1 MMLHN
6 TPYIFGH
13 PTKAITN
20 INVVSDSTSITISWD
35 NPIQT
40 ATLFDCI
47 NEEDK
52 VNDIYYL
59 PAINDIYFEIK
70 EKDEDFNEI
79 NNLIIGGQNK
89 GQKLYNSSGAEKLTN
104 KIIINNQVAQELKN
118 DTIQNDGTNQT
129 YNYNSYQL
137 KSNVEYK
144 ARICLTNSLLVDNE
158 YIVLENL
165 KLQ

>member
-1 MMLHN
+1 MKVNPTNPEWLQMMLHN

-104 KIIINNQVAQELKN
+104 KIIINN
-118 DTIQNDGTNQT
+118 
-129 YNYNSYQL
+129 S
-137 KSNVEYK
+137 SCS
-144 ARICLTNSLLVDNE
+144 RI
-158 YIVLENL
+158 
-165 KLQ
+165 KK